1 MFFRLKTSGKRQY
14 LQIVQNHWDKSR
26 GTPRQQ
32 VLVTLGRY
40 DHLVDKG
47 SLKSLLASG
56 ERFCDELLILSDHK
70 KGKSKKVSTRRI
82 GAVLIFERLWQ
93 ESGISEI
100 LSELLAERFFEFDVE
115 KAIFFSVLHRILE
128 SGSDRNCDK
137 WLREYVYI
145 SESESESESVA
156 CDIQLHLHHYYRAMN
171 WIGEPL
177 QMYKGQD
184 DQISFSPR
192 CSKDVIEE
200 RLFQRNRTLFSNLGV
215 VFFDTTSIYFEG
227 AGGETLGAF
236 GNSKDHRPDRK
247 QLVVGVIID
256 DKGHP
261 ISCEIWPGNTTDVKT
276 LIPIVKRLKKRF
288 RINQVC
294 IVSDRGMI
302 SQEVL
307 AWLESE
313 NWPYIL
319 GARMRNQKEVKQ
331 EVLKRGGRYKTVV
344 AWEEKKGGKSRKSPL
359 KIKEVKVADR
369 RYVVC
374 FNVAQA
380 CKEKNDRLEILKSLE
395 KQLKQGGK
403 SLVGNKGYRKYLKS
417 VGKAFEIDR
426 EKIKEEARF
435 DGKWVL
441 RTNTSLEAFK
451 VALQYKELWMVEQ
464 IFRSMKTLLETRPI
478 YHQSDNAIRGHV
490 FCSFLALLLIKT
502 LNMRLEERGL
512 KFEWNDILRDLD
524 SLEEIEI
531 EKRDKRFLL
540 RSDLKGCCGDIFRAV
555 GVALPP
561 SFQELE

>member
-1 MFFRLKTSGKRQY
+1 MFFRLKTSGNRQY

-56 ERFCDELLILSDHK
+56 ERFCNELMILSDHR
-70 KGKSKKVSTRRI
+70 KGKSKKISTRRI
-82 GAVLIFERLWQ
+82 GAVLIFERLWK

-100 LSELLAERFFEFDVE
+100 LSELLDERFFEFDVE
-115 KAIFFSVLHRILE
+115 KAIFFSVLHRIIE

-137 WLREYVYI
+137 WLREYV
-145 SESESESESVA
+145 A
-156 CDIQLHLHHYYRAMN
+156 CDNQLHLHHYYRAMN

-177 QMYKGQD
+177 RMFNGQND
-184 DQISFSPR
+184 LISFSPR
-192 CSKDVIEE
+192 CTKDVIEE
-200 RLFQRNRTLFSNLGV
+200 RLFQKKRTLFSNLEV

-247 QLVVGVIID
+247 QLVVGVIIN

-302 SQEVL
+302 SKEVL

-344 AWEEKKGGKSRKSPL
+344 ALEEKKSGKSGKSRKSPL
-359 KIKEVKVADR
+359 KIKEVKVADC

-403 SLVGNKGYRKYLKS
+403 SLVGNKGYRKYLKP
-417 VGKAFEIDR
+417 VGKAFEIDM
-426 EKIKEEARF
+426 EKIKQEARF

-441 RTNTSLEAFK
+441 RTNTSLEACN

-490 FCSFLALLLIKT
+490 FCSFLALLLIKK
-502 LNMRLEERGL
+502 LNMRLEEKGL
-512 KFEWNDILRDLD
+512 KFEWDEILRDLD

-531 EKRDKRFLL
+531 EKEDKRFLL

-555 GVALPP
+555 GVAVPP
-561 SFQELE
+561 SFRELE

>member
-1 MFFRLKTSGKRQY
+1 MFFRLKKSGNRQY
-14 LQIVQNHWDKSR
+14 LQIVQNHWDKSK
-26 GTPRQQ
+26 GMPRQQ

-40 DHLVDKG
+40 DQLVDKG

-56 ERFCDELLILSDHK
+56 ERFCNELMVLSDHK
-70 KGKSKKVSTRRI
+70 KGKCKKISTRRI
-82 GAVLIFERLWQ
+82 GAVLIFERLWK
-93 ESGISEI
+93 ESGIGEI
-100 LSELLAERFFEFDVE
+100 LCQLLGERFFEFDVE
-115 KAIFFSVLHRILE
+115 KAIFISVLHRIME

-137 WLREYVYI
+137 WNREYFTFD
-145 SESESESESVA
+145 SRP
-156 CDIQLHLHHYYRAMN
+156 LHLHHYYRAMN

-177 QMYKGQD
+177 RLNKEPDGL
-184 DQISFSPR
+184 IPFSPR

-200 RLFQRNRTLFSNLGV
+200 HLFQKKRTLFSNLEV

-227 AGGETLGAF
+227 SGGETLGAF
-236 GNSKDHRPDRK
+236 GNSKDHRPDSK

-261 ISCEIWPGNTTDVKT
+261 ICCEIWPDNTTDVKS

-307 AWLESE
+307 SWLESE

-319 GARMRNQKEVKQ
+319 GVRMRKQKEVKE
-331 EVLKRGGRYKTVV
+331 EVLKRGGRYQTVV
-344 AWEEKKGGKSRKSPL
+344 DWEEKKKGKSPL
-359 KIKEVKVADR
+359 KVKEVKVR
-369 RYVVC
+369 GHRYVVC

-380 CKEKNDRLEILKSLE
+380 RKEKNDRLEILKSLQ

-417 VGKAFEIDR
+417 VGKAFEIDID
-426 EKIKEEARF
+426 KIKMEARY

-441 RTNTSLEAFK
+441 RTNTSLEAGN
-451 VALQYKELWMVEQ
+451 VALKYKEPWMVEQ

-478 YHQSDNAIRGHV
+478 YHRNDNAIRGHV
-490 FCSFLALLLIKT
+490 F
-502 LNMRLEERGL
+502 
-512 KFEWNDILRDLD
+512 
-524 SLEEIEI
+524 
-531 EKRDKRFLL
+531 
-540 RSDLKGCCGDIFRAV
+540 
-555 GVALPP
+555 
-561 SFQELE
+561 

>member
-14 LQIVQNHWDKSR
+14 LQIVQNQWDKDR

-32 VLVTLGRY
+32 VLITLGRY

-47 SLKSLLASG
+47 ALKSLLTSG
-56 ERFCDELLILSDHK
+56 ERFCNELMILSDHR
-70 KGKSKKVSTRRI
+70 KGKSRKISTRRI
-82 GAVLIFERLWQ
+82 GAVLIFERLWK

-100 LSELLAERFFEFDVE
+100 LTQLVAERFFQFDVE

-137 WLREYVYI
+137 WLREYV
-145 SESESESESVA
+145 A
-156 CDIQLHLHHYYRAMN
+156 CDHLHLHHYYRAMN
-171 WIGEPL
+171 WLGEQLP
-177 QMYKGQD
+177 MYKGQD
-184 DQISFSPR
+184 EPISFSPR
-192 CSKDVIEE
+192 CHKDVIAE
-200 RLFQRNRTLFSNLGV
+200 RLFQRKRTLFSNLEV

-261 ISCEIWPGNTTDVKT
+261 VSCEIWPGNTTDVKT

-288 RINQVC
+288 RIQQVC

-302 SQEVL
+302 SKEVL
-307 AWLESE
+307 SWLESE

-319 GARMRNQKEVKQ
+319 GTRMRNQKEVKQ

-344 AWEEKKGGKSRKSPL
+344 AVVAREEKKRGKSRKSPL
-359 KIKEVKVADR
+359 KVKEVHVEDR

-380 CKEKNDRLEILKSLE
+380 CKEKSDRLEILKSLE
-395 KQLKQGGK
+395 KQLRQGGK
-403 SLVGNKGYRKYLKS
+403 SLIGNKGYRKYLKS
-417 VGKAFEIDR
+417 VGKSFEIDR

-441 RTNTSLEAFK
+441 RTNTSIEACK

-490 FCSFLALLLIKT
+490 FCSFLALVLIKE
-502 LNMRLEERGL
+502 LSMRLEERCL
-512 KFEWNDILRDLD
+512 KYEWDDILRDLD

-531 EKRDKRFLL
+531 EKGEKRFVL
-540 RSDLKGCCGDIFRAV
+540 RSDLKGCCGEIFRAV
-555 GVALPP
+555 GIALPP
-561 SFQELE
+561 SFRELE